1 MRSVGGHGE
10 CERQSSIMWLEGPDQ
25 SSHVYPDS
33 GAPLGFSHP
42 ASNESGGRGLHW
54 ASHP

>member
-10 CERQSSIMWLEGPDQ
+10 GERQSSIMWLEGPDQ

-33 GAPLGFSHP
+33 GSPLGFSHP
-42 ASNESGGRGLHW
+42 AGNESRGSGLHW
-54 ASHP
+54 ASHS